1 MNTSLATTLSGI
13 ALIAL
18 GYLSPYYPD
27 HLFSVGLFATA
38 GAVTNWLAVHM
49 LFERVPGL
57 YGSGVIPARFEEIK
71 LGIRNV
77 IMRQFFTPENV
88 QTFFSAQRHS
98 ARSFFD
104 PDAIVD
110 AIDYDHVFSRLVEV
124 VLGSSLGGMLAMV
137 GGGRMLDPLRE
148 PFTEKMRDEV
158 YEILTSPRLLNA
170 LESGM
175 HRSDLA
181 TVIIEQADS
190 IVTGRLDELTPEMV
204 KGIMQDM
211 IRAHLGWLVVWG
223 GVFGGLIGLAA
234 SFLDRG

>member
-1 MNTSLATTLSGI
+1 
-13 ALIAL
+13 
-18 GYLSPYYPD
+18 
-27 HLFSVGLFATA
+27 
-38 GAVTNWLAVHM
+38 
-49 LFERVPGL
+49 
-57 YGSGVIPARFEEIK
+57 
-71 LGIRNV
+71 
-77 IMRQFFTPENV
+77 
-88 QTFFSAQRHS
+88 
-98 ARSFFD
+98 
-104 PDAIVD
+104 
-110 AIDYDHVFSRLVEV
+110 
-124 VLGSSLGGMLAMV
+124 MLAMV

>member
-1 MNTSLATTLSGI
+1 LNKSLVTTLSGLT
-13 ALIAL
+13 LIAL

-57 YGSGVIPARFEEIK
+57 YGSGVIPARFQEIK

-77 IMRQFFTPENV
+77 IMRQFFTPDNV
-88 QTFFSAQRHS
+88 EAFFDAQRHS

-104 PDAIVD
+104 PDTIVD
-110 AIDYDHVFSRLVEV
+110 VIDYDHVFSRFVEV
-124 VLGSSLGGMLAMV
+124 VLGSSFGGMLAMV
-137 GGGRMLDPLRE
+137 GGAKMLDPLRE
-148 PFTEKMRDEV
+148 PFKEKMREEV
-158 YEILTSPRLLNA
+158 RDILTSPRLLKA
-170 LESGM
+170 LDAGMARSG
-175 HRSDLA
+175 LA
-181 TVIIEQADS
+181 STIIEQADS
-190 IVTGRLDELTPEMV
+190 IVTRRLDELTPDMV

-234 SFLDRG
+234 AFLNRG